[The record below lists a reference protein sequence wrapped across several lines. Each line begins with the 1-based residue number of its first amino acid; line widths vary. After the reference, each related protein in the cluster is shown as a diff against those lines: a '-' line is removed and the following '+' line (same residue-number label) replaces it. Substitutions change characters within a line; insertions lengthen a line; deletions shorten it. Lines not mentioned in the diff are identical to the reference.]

1 MKKRPV
7 LLIIILLLVVSC
19 VVILVRLRE
28 KEPLAKSIEDELN
41 YTIISCIDENGEI
54 EIVVDFHPQPDPE
67 LYAQYC
73 ARVILSSVK
82 RFPRQAS
89 AFPEE
94 VTVRLYV
101 KDTRQTILRVSVK
114 GARLLETSWDKL
126 LEDQIPSHVDYYYFN
141 DQVFK

>member
-28 KEPLAKSIEDELN
+28 KEPLAKSIEAELN
-41 YTIISCIDENGEI
+41 YTVVSCIDENGEV
-54 EIVVDFHPQPDPE
+54 EVVIDFHPQPDPE

-73 ARVILSSVK
+73 ARLVLSSIK
-82 RFPRQAS
+82 RFPRRAN

-101 KDTRQTILRVSVK
+101 KDTKQTILRVSVT
-114 GARLLETSWDKL
+114 GARLLETSWDTL
-126 LEDQIPSHVDYYYFN
+126 LEDQIPDHVDYYYFN
-141 DQVFK
+141 DNVF